1 MAALDKYIERRY
13 DHLVRYAKKFTRDP
27 IDLVNYT
34 YIKAVDAG
42 FEYVNEHK
50 ADAYFKRGIFGNAGR
65 LKKKY
70 CTGERLPE
78 DVAEVHDMSRLIMF
92 EELDEAVRL
101 LDKFDRELMD
111 LHLSGANM
119 SKVAEESGVPISTI
133 YHSLAESK
141 KKIKTKLNTK

>member
-1 MAALDKYIERRY
+1 M
-13 DHLVRYAKKFTRDP
+13 RYAKKFTRDP
-27 IDLVNYT
+27 IDLVNFT

-42 FEYVNEHK
+42 FEYVNDPK

-65 LKKKY
+65 LNRKY
-70 CTGERLPE
+70 NTAERVTE
-78 DVAEVHDMSRLIMF
+78 DVAEVHDMSRLLLF
-92 EELDEAVRL
+92 ERLDEAVRL

-141 KKIKTKLNTK
+141 KKIKNKLT